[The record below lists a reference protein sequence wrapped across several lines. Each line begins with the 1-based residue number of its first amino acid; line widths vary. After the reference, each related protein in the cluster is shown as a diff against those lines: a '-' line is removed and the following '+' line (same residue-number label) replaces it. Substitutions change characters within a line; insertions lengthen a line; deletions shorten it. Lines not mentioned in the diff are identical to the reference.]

1 MGCVFHVI
9 AGIAGVSANIGGATV
24 SYEDGWVSALISSAR
39 PAAPLRVPAS
49 AIASGVRY
57 EYPTHPMALFPDPLG
72 ASARRTWLTVEAM
85 SFRYG
90 AVPIATER
98 RYWLSFAKSFH
109 SSYIR
114 CWFASVSR
122 L

>member
-39 PAAPLRVPAS
+39 PAAPLGVPAS

-72 ASARRTWLTVEAM
+72 ASARRTWLTAEAM
-85 SFRYG
+85 SFRNG
-90 AVPIATER
+90 AAPLATDR
-98 RYWLSFAKSFH
+98 RSWVACAKRLRPAYH
-109 SSYIR
+109 R
-114 CWFASVSR
+114 C
-122 L
+122 